1 MGDIKL
7 RSYQQAA
14 IDAIKDRPE
23 RVFLDFESR
32 HALSF
37 LNASPRHGKSKSVHI
52 SQYTEPGVHRIDVST
67 LLPKHTLMYY
77 HVQSAIMC
85 WQ

>member
-7 RSYQQAA
+7 RPYQQAA
-14 IDAIKDRPE
+14 IDALKNGPKA
-23 RVFLDFESR
+23 VVVDFESR
-32 HALSF
+32 HSVARQVRALGDVHLS
-37 LNASPRHGKSKSVHI
+37 SPPRGS
-52 SQYTEPGVHRIDVST
+52 VHRIDVHT